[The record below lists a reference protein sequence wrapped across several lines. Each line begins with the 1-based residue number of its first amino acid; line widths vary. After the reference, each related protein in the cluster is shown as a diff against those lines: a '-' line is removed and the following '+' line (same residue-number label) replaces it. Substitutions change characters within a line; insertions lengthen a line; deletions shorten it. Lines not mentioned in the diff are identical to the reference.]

1 MNGTLV
7 SQILELVATGGILGI
22 AYAAGQL
29 VKSVR
34 ELERRVGNL
43 EDLLGAK
50 RGGRG

>member
-1 MNGTLV
+1 MNGQLLN
-7 SQILELVATGGILGI
+7 QILELVATGGILGI

-43 EDLLGAK
+43 EAMLSADPRAHG
-50 RGGRG
+50 